1 MASSWGTSWGSAWGS
16 SWGGVSPAPAVST
29 ATPGFRRPFIL
40 RSKFER
46 EDVPVTLPDP
56 LPVVVQKRPRIDYAA
71 ESATLAAK
79 IAEARAAAAE
89 YRAQIEAITHAQEAA
104 EQRQQADAIRAELLA
119 QYAAAEQAVAFAR
132 EQEAQYLAEMELLD
146 VAYLATLALFMRI
159 Q

>member
-16 SWGGVSPAPAVST
+16 SWGGVSPAPAADTS
-29 ATPGFRRPFIL
+29 TPGILRRPFIL

-46 EDVPVTLPDP
+46 EESPVTLPEP
-56 LPVVVQKRPRIDYAA
+56 LPVVQKRPRIDYAA

-79 IAEARAAAAE
+79 IAEARATAAE
-89 YRAQIEAITHAQEAA
+89 YRAQIDAITRAQEAA
-104 EQRQQADAIRAELLA
+104 AQRQQADAIRAELLA
-119 QYAAAEQAVAFAR
+119 QYAAAEQAVSLAR

-146 VAYLATLALFMRI
+146 VAYMATLALFLRM